1 MNAETFFHRL
11 DAIRSEARQKF
22 GMKHES
28 ITFLSEP
35 VQNLIKLVDELHDET
50 VNKAVAPTAPPPP
63 LPPPSIDYLTGLEPV
78 VDQQQIIPPLP
89 TSNEELMANPVL
101 APITMT
107 KVPRD
112 PVPVHPVEVVEA
124 TKDTVV
130 VPDGGWQDGDI

>member
-1 MNAETFFHRL
+1 MNAETFFKKL
-11 DAIRSEARQKF
+11 DEIRSQARQKF
-22 GMKHES
+22 GMKQEP

-50 VNKAVAPTAPPPP
+50 VTAPPPP
-63 LPPPSIDYLTGLEPV
+63 PPSIDHLAGLEP

-130 VPDGGWQDGDI
+130 APDGGWQDGDS

>member
-1 MNAETFFHRL
+1 MNAETFFKKL
-11 DAIRSEARQKF
+11 DEIRSQARQKF
-22 GMKHES
+22 GMKQEP

-35 VQNLIKLVDELHDET
+35 VQNLITLVDELHDET

-63 LPPPSIDYLTGLEPV
+63 SPPSIDHLAGLEP

-130 VPDGGWQDGDI
+130 APDGGWQDGDS